1 MLMPVTE
8 LPKEYLP
15 FEELEMCSNRFV
27 NGKVL
32 IEAHNHAVLL
42 IGKGPQPVVWLSGL
56 ISKEGKQFQE
66 IVNKNC
72 SLNKRVDVIISEKNN
87 STIIKVGDLTIVEVA
102 KASESKAIIPKMDLR
117 PLGLNIYGD
126 TKELHVGTNRLIGST
141 FMNTHTMVG
150 IGN

>member
-1 MLMPVTE
+1 MPFTD
-8 LPKEYLP
+8 LPKEYFP
-15 FEELEMCSNRFV
+15 FEELEICSNQFI

-32 IEAHNHAVLL
+32 IEVHNNAVLL

-66 IVNKNC
+66 IVNRNL
-72 SLNKRVDVIISEKNN
+72 SLNKSVDIVISEKNN
-87 STIIKVGDLTIVEVA
+87 STIIKVGDLTILEAA
-102 KASESKAIIPKMDLR
+102 KASESKAIVPKMDLR
-117 PLGLNIYGD
+117 PIGLNIFGD
-126 TKELHVGTNRLIGST
+126 TKELHVGTNRLINST